1 MILFL
6 RRQPEDGLLGD
17 AEEGGDGGEDED
29 GEAGEDVDGEE
40 SFSEVGR
47 QAWKFHKIRKLVIIG
62 IAPTGKYGIDQTR
75 LVGFE

>member
-1 MILFL
+1 MSRIQFL

-47 QAWKFHKIRKLVIIG
+47 QAFKLYFISRLAIG
-62 IAPTGKYGIDQTR
+62 RHSMAGR
-75 LVGFE
+75 